1 MSNHPVH
8 LPHKSWLVVF
18 DGAKALILR
27 NMGHEQAPQL
37 ELVEAM
43 QHRSPPSHELGRDR
57 PGRVHQSYGPARS
70 AVEEPDL
77 HLAAQLSFVKEVSA
91 MVEKSVHGHAVLKLV
106 LVAPPKL
113 LGELRR
119 CLTRPMRALI
129 VAEIGKDLTK
139 LPIPEIER
147 HFAR

>member
-1 MSNHPVH
+1 MSTHPVR

-27 NMGHEQAPQL
+27 NIGNEQAPQL

-57 PGRVHQSYGPARS
+57 PGRVHQSHGSARS

-77 HLAAQLSFVKEVSA
+77 HLAEQLSFVKDVSA
-91 MVEKSVHGHAVLKLV
+91 TVEKSVRGQTVLKLV

-119 CLTRPMRALI
+119 CLTPPVQALV

-147 HFAR
+147 HFGG

>member
-1 MSNHPVH
+1 MSTHPVR
-8 LPHKSWLVVF
+8 LPHKSWLIVF

-27 NMGHEQAPQL
+27 NIGNEQSPQL

-57 PGRVHQSYGPARS
+57 PGRVHQSHGSARS
-70 AVEEPDL
+70 AVEEADL
-77 HLAAQLSFVKEVSA
+77 HLAAQLNFVEEISA
-91 MVEKSVHGHAVLKLV
+91 MVEKTVHGQAVSKLV

-119 CLTRPMRALI
+119 CLTPPMQALI
-129 VAEIGKDLTK
+129 VAEISKDLTK
-139 LPIPEIER
+139 LPILEIER
-147 HFAR
+147 HFGG